1 MFLVSLIFLTEV
13 STHTSYSFTTIG
25 TSFMMKSNGQFTAQ
39 FCYSSVLSV
48 VT

>member
-13 STHTSYSFTTIG
+13 STHTSYFTTIG